1 MQLYFIIFSFVLD
14 FISFIFLSII
24 FAKNFGISTPYISYK
39 NKKYKSKEIKKLIT
53 QRELEVLEK
62 IYQNPKLPYKQI
74 ASLLFISDATIYF
87 HLNNIS
93 KKINIKTRKENL
105 LNFYEK
111 NYLFDVN

>member
-39 NKKYKSKEIKKLIT
+39 NKKYKSKEILNLLTK
-53 QRELEVLEK
+53 RELEILEK

-74 ASLLFISDATIYF
+74 ASFLFISEKTVNT
-87 HLNNIS
+87 HTTNIS
-93 KKINIKTRKENL
+93 KKIKMKNNRENL